1 MYLCCNKYKYMR
13 KLLTLLLICIFSTS
27 IAQNGKFIGQVITNP
42 VPAGQSINFNIMS
55 GNIGTAF
62 KIDAKTGDMFINNQ
76 TAIDANTSWRYMLV
90 IRLRYSQNGVILADT
105 MRTIRVLNVVN
116 NKSVGIFVAT
126 DPDTKQKQKLS
137 YYFMSGNYNT
147 AYKISNTGNISVS
160 NASAINIRAPTTDRY
175 VLNVRV
181 RDNGVPNLTTYANA
195 TILLW
200 GGLPKRDVFN
210 CRYP

>member
-1 MYLCCNKYKYMR
+1 MR
-13 KLLTLLLICIFSTS
+13 TLITLFLICIFFTST
-27 IAQNGKFIGQVITNP
+27 AQNGKFIGRVKTNQLP
-42 VPAGQSINFNIMS
+42 DGQSINFNIIS

-76 TAIDANTSWRYMLV
+76 TAIDGNTSWKYTLV
-90 IRLRYSQNGVILADT
+90 VRLRYSKNGAILADT
-105 MRTIRVLNVVN
+105 MRTIRVLNITN
-116 NKSVGIFVAT
+116 NKLIGLFLAS
-126 DPDTKQKQKLS
+126 DPDIKQKQKLS

-147 AYKISNTGNISVS
+147 AFKINNTGNIIIS
-160 NASAINIRAPTTDRY
+160 NAYAINIRAPTTDRY
-175 VLNVRV
+175 VINVRI

-200 GGLPKRDVFN
+200 GGLPKQDVFN